1 MTYQY
6 QEVKKTEEKQ
16 EPDLFD
22 YEQQHKDVAQE
33 QQQRVE
39 HHNVEKESTKLKEQ
53 QAKKHETG
61 YEPKST
67 KEVREAHNKQM
78 EELYGVKS
86 QAEEKQEP
94 DLFDKEQQHQE
105 VAKAWDYYSK
115 EGIGVEKQT
124 KKSEV
129 EKTTQKK
136 LEPGRGLITQTLFP
150 TLVHRGSLPISAKI
164 DPPLIKHCYKLK
176 KEWEEKKQPSLNRSV
191 KMGWQS
197 RPNIQELPEL
207 KDFVKCLQDA
217 TNYVFQIMKV
227 PKDQHMPMLDT
238 VWYNICP
245 KGGYNETHVHPGAF
259 LSGVYY
265 LKKPEKSGDI
275 NFHDPRKGSMCS
287 REPQHIAR
295 GSLQRVDTKAGDIII
310 FPGWLEHSV
319 EPNFDEEDRI
329 SISFNVSWGYKPGH
343 GYMEDFIEN
352 KQKEVNEEKKVSN
365 AYG

>member
-6 QEVKKTEEKQ
+6 QDTIKKSEKKQ
-16 EPDLFD
+16 EPDLFN
-22 YEQQHKDVAQE
+22 YEQQHQQIAQGQKE
-33 QQQRVE
+33 
-39 HHNVEKESTKLKEQ
+39 NFEKHKAEE
-53 QAKKHETG
+53 AKKQQTKKNETG
-61 YEPKST
+61 YEPESSEET
-67 KEVREAHNKQM
+67 RNAHNKKM

-86 QAEEKQEP
+86 
-94 DLFDKEQQHQE
+94 KEQKDINKTLNE
-105 VAKAWDYYSK
+105 A
-115 EGIGVEKQT
+115 
-124 KKSEV
+124 

-136 LEPGRGLITQTLFP
+136 LEPGKGLITQTLFP

-164 DPPLIKHCYKLK
+164 NPPLIKHCYKLK
-176 KEWEEKKQPSLNRSV
+176 KEWEEKKEPSLNRSV

-197 RPNIQELPEL
+197 KPTIQELPEL

-217 TNYVFQIMKV
+217 VGFVFKIMKV
-227 PKDQHMPMLDT
+227 PEEQNIMMLDT
-238 VWYNICP
+238 VWYNVCP

-287 REPQHIAR
+287 REPQHVAR

-352 KQKEVNEEKKVSN
+352 KEKQANEEKKVSN
-365 AYG
+365 IYG

>member
-86 QAEEKQEP
+86 QEQKDINPKQ
-94 DLFDKEQQHQE
+94 
-105 VAKAWDYYSK
+105 
-115 EGIGVEKQT
+115 
-124 KKSEV
+124 
-129 EKTTQKK
+129 QKK
-136 LEPGRGLITQTLFP
+136 LEPGQGLITQTLFP

>member
-86 QAEEKQEP
+86 QTEEKQEP

-136 LEPGRGLITQTLFP
+136 IGTRSRTYYSNI
-150 TLVHRGSLPISAKI
+150 IS
-164 DPPLIKHCYKLK
+164 
-176 KEWEEKKQPSLNRSV
+176 
-191 KMGWQS
+191 
-197 RPNIQELPEL
+197 
-207 KDFVKCLQDA
+207 
-217 TNYVFQIMKV
+217 
-227 PKDQHMPMLDT
+227 
-238 VWYNICP
+238 
-245 KGGYNETHVHPGAF
+245 
-259 LSGVYY
+259 
-265 LKKPEKSGDI
+265 
-275 NFHDPRKGSMCS
+275 NFSS
-287 REPQHIAR
+287 
-295 GSLQRVDTKAGDIII
+295 
-310 FPGWLEHSV
+310 
-319 EPNFDEEDRI
+319 
-329 SISFNVSWGYKPGH
+329 
-343 GYMEDFIEN
+343 
-352 KQKEVNEEKKVSN
+352 
-365 AYG
+365 